1 MSVLVE
7 VRNNPDLCHLEDW
20 QASVGIVTPAGNDG
34 GAPGPPCSRDS
45 CKSMSLSRLFPGQ
58 FVLLGFHSLWPWISL
73 WIKTPTSQLLGPL
86 SVPTFSWT
94 PIAEAHTCSSVS
106 FWQLGLPL
114 LPFTFFS
121 EFSVLGRCFFKH
133 YSGCVAG
140 RGLAVWIEAGTMQ
153 LLHQSPTIQDSVRC
167 PCHIALPRFSCCLFP
182 ANKAGS
188 LLPLNSFRYFSACFF
203 FLCVYITFLS
213 SFEKWKKIP

>member
-34 GAPGPPCSRDS
+34 GAPGPPCSSDS
-45 CKSMSLSRLFPGQ
+45 CKPMSLSRLFPGQ

-121 EFSVLGRCFFKH
+121 EFSVLGWCFFKH

-140 RGLAVWIEAGTMQ
+140 RGLAVWIEAGTM
-153 LLHQSPTIQDSVRC
+153 LCSFCIK
-167 PCHIALPRFSCCLFP
+167 APRFRIQWDFHAISLCP
-182 ANKAGS
+182 GS
-188 LLPLNSFRYFSACFF
+188 AVASFQPTKRV
-203 FLCVYITFLS
+203 LCYR
-213 SFEKWKKIP
+213 